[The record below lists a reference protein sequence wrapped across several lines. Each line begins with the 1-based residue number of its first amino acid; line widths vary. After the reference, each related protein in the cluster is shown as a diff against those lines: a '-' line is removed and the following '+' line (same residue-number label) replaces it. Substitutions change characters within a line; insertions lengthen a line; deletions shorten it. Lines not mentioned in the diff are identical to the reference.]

1 MKITQVKDPA
11 EVWPYFYEFCVKSKP
26 YDFCSLKSRT
36 LRDSRIKSVFQEFST
51 YKVYKVEKEDGPFLF
66 AFVKNEDVCL
76 DLAFI
81 FGISAKASSSKIGST
96 APILLEKAVED
107 SDKFYC
113 KSEIRRIFKV
123 GHFKKWIEKYYK
135 NAMILNDENNTVIF
149 CNKNIMTVKFK
160 VVGTNKT
167 TDHLLGKEAFLKNTR
182 RVKHG
187 LMREIA
193 IDEKIYLLDEK
204 GVDFLSESVLLNGLI
219 SDNENNVGNISLQ
232 FIPNK

>member
-1 MKITQVKDPA
+1 MKITQVKDTS

-26 YDFCSLKSRT
+26 YDFCSLKSKA
-36 LRDSRIKSVFQEFST
+36 LRDNKIRSVFEEFSS
-51 YKVYKVEKEDGPFLF
+51 YRVYKVEKEDGPF
-66 AFVKNEDVCL
+66 AFSFIKEEQMCL

-81 FGISAKASSSKIGST
+81 FGISSKAGNFKLAST
-96 APILLEKAVED
+96 ARLLVKKALED
-107 SDKFYC
+107 SDKAYL
-113 KSEIRRIFKV
+113 KSEIRRTFKV
-123 GHFKKWIEKYYK
+123 GPYKKWIEKYYK
-135 NAMILNDENNTVIF
+135 NAIIVNDKNNTVIF

-160 VVGTNKT
+160 VVGTNKST
-167 TDHLLGKEAFLKNTR
+167 EHLVGKDAFLRSTR

-187 LMREIA
+187 LLREIA

>member
-11 EVWPYFYEFCVKSKP
+11 EVWPYFYEFCAKSKP
-26 YDFCSLKSRT
+26 YDFCSLKSRA
-36 LRDSRIKSVFQEFST
+36 LRDNRIKNVFEEFSS
-51 YKVYKVEKEDGPFLF
+51 YKVYKAEKEDGPFAF
-66 AFVKNEDVCL
+66 SFVKEEYICL

-81 FGISAKASSSKIGST
+81 FGVSAKATNSKLAST
-96 APILLEKAVED
+96 ARLLLKKALED
-107 SDKFYC
+107 SNKSYF
-113 KSEIRRIFKV
+113 KSEIRRTFKV
-123 GHFKKWIEKYYK
+123 GLFKKWIEKYYK
-135 NAMILNDENNTVIF
+135 NAIIFNDENNTVIF

-160 VVGTNKT
+160 VVGANKVTN
-167 TDHLLGKEAFLKNTR
+167 HLMGKEAFLRSTR

-187 LMREIA
+187 LLREIA
-193 IDEKIYLLDEK
+193 IDEEIYLLDEK